1 MITGNSLVYE
11 GRTVPYDITYSPR
24 RNSIS
29 IVVHSTKRV
38 EIKAPAGTPPSFIHD
53 LAGKKAPW
61 IVKRLRALDSIPDLQ
76 VERKYMEGEMFFFL
90 GTPLWLSVAIETI
103 PGSIRCENG
112 HLIVTVPG
120 SLTGPG
126 QANYTRVLVQDWYRD
141 QADRVIGEKIREYA
155 TVLGVAPPP
164 FRLKNIRRRWGSC
177 SSRNNLNFNTRLI
190 MAPIGVVEYVVM
202 HELCHIRHKNHSRDF
217 WQSLEEV
224 MPDYRE
230 RRLLLRREGHRY
242 VL

>member
-1 MITGNSLVYE
+1 MTAGNSLVYE

-38 EIKAPAGTPPSFIHD
+38 EIKAPADTPPSFIHD

-61 IVKRLRALDSIPDLQ
+61 IVKQLRALDSITYLQ
-76 VERKYMEGEMFFFL
+76 VERQYQEGETFFFL
-90 GTPLWLSVAIETI
+90 GTPLRLSVAGGTPRGGILYD
-103 PGSIRCENG
+103 NG

-126 QANYTRVLVQDWYRD
+126 QTNYTRALVQDWYRD
-141 QADRVIGEKIREYA
+141 QADRIIGEKIREYA

-177 SSRNNLNFNTRLI
+177 SSRNNLNFNIRLI

-224 MPDYRE
+224 MPDYPE